1 MLTSVD
7 PSATQYID
15 VFVVSSHSVDNV
27 SSFCD
32 RFKLKDKLKTL
43 NNKQMI
49 HFEAA
54 TQHRPSVKTTTTTD
68 S

>member
-43 NNKQMI
+43 NNKQI